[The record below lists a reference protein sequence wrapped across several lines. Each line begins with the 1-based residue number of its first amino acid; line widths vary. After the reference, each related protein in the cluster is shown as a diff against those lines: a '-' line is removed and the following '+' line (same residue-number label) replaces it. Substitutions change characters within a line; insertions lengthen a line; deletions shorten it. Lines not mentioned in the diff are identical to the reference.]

1 MPWGRFWLLQREKN
15 ALQGC
20 YGSAKVTDETLEE
33 HIASDSALLGRLV
46 DKLVPKGRDGEEV
59 IWRMGLP
66 KKGNG
71 GSKGMEVRMLGEWEG
86 VEERLL

>member
-1 MPWGRFWLLQREKN
+1 M
-15 ALQGC
+15 
-20 YGSAKVTDETLEE
+20 
-33 HIASDSALLGRLV
+33 

-86 VEERLL
+86 VEERLLCKDGVGARSTVTVGPDSEGRAEREKGLCTEC